1 MLTGPPPKFH
11 GVRDI
16 LAAAPGELSNPGG
29 GRRGNIHD
37 LLTAGQQP

>member
-16 LAAAPGELSNPGG
+16 LAQINVF
-29 GRRGNIHD
+29 IHD
-37 LLTAGQQP
+37 TPSRARNVHFGRARTDP